1 MKKILKTF
9 SLMVALATVFVLG
22 LNTAQAQDAA
32 KPDSTGRSKFMVGVR
47 AGLNVSRIRV
57 NNGAANDFIPGAQA
71 GLFAKYSFNDWVAV
85 SLEAAYSQSGAGK
98 TGYQSSSGSPTM
110 DWYINNIQINP
121 LFNVKLPVLS
131 VYEPYVFVGPSFNI
145 NAHEQQFKTGFAEV
159 NNDMASSLDLGLL
172 AGVGV
177 DFNLRFAV
185 LTLDARYRHGLN
197 DINQRTG
204 VAQSQ
209 AIGFT
214 GANGGVLPLAPT
226 LRSSQFSFQVGLG
239 FPIGGKK

>member
-9 SLMVALATVFVLG
+9 SLMVALAAMFFVG
-22 LNTAQAQDAA
+22 LSTAQAQDAA
-32 KPDSTGRSKFMVGVR
+32 RPDSTGKSKFMVGVR

-57 NNGAANDFIPGAQA
+57 QNSVANDFMEGVQG

-85 SLEAAYSQSGAGK
+85 SLEAAYSQSGARRMA
-98 TGYQSSSGSPTM
+98 YSYLSSKVA
-110 DWYINNIQINP
+110 DLRLHNLQINP
-121 LFNVKLPVLS
+121 LLNFKIPVLS
-131 VYEPYVFVGPSFNI
+131 VYEPYAFVGPSFNL
-145 NAHEQQFKTGFAEV
+145 NFAEDLAKAGFAETKSELTS
-159 NNDMASSLDLGLL
+159 ALDLGLL

-197 DINQRTG
+197 DISQRAG
-204 VAQSQ
+204 VAPSTGL
-209 AIGFT
+209 GFIDV
-214 GANGGVLPLAPT
+214 NGQPLTQAPT

>member
-47 AGLNVSRIRV
+47 AGLNISRIRV
-57 NNGAANDFIPGAQA
+57 GNGVANDFTPGAQA

-85 SLEAAYSQSGAGK
+85 SLEAAYAQSGADRMRY
-98 TGYQSSSGSPTM
+98 TFAPSTSADLLIHNAQF
-110 DWYINNIQINP
+110 NP
-121 LFNVKLPVLS
+121 LLNFKLPVLS
-131 VYEPYVFVGPSFNI
+131 VYEPYVFVGPSFNV
-145 NAHEQQFKTGFAEV
+145 NFAEDLYKAGFASTKS
-159 NNDMASSLDLGLL
+159 DLTSSLDLGLL

-197 DINQRTG
+197 DVNQRTG
-204 VAQSQ
+204 VAQTPT
-209 AIGFT
+209 IGFT
-214 GANGGVLPLAPT
+214 DVNGGVLPAAPT

-239 FPIGGKK
+239 FPIGGK

>member
-57 NNGAANDFIPGAQA
+57 NNGVANDFAEGAQV

-85 SLEAAYSQSGAGK
+85 SLEGAWSQSGARNMPYSTPTVGL
-98 TGYQSSSGSPTM
+98 SGAFLLA
-110 DWYINNIQINP
+110 NNVQINP
-121 LFNVKLPVLS
+121 LLHFKVPVLS
-131 VYEPYVFVGPSFNI
+131 VYEPYVFVGPSFNVNFDNTI
-145 NAHEQQFKTGFAEV
+145 YYGSRMPLDAPNALSA
-159 NNDMASSLDLGLL
+159 LDLGLL

-197 DINQRTG
+197 DIQQNSGQYGLGYVSSGGGPVSDNVPTFRT
-204 VAQSQ
+204 
-209 AIGFT
+209 
-214 GANGGVLPLAPT
+214 
-226 LRSSQFSFQVGLG
+226 SQFSFQVGLG
-239 FPIGGKK
+239 FPIGGK